1 MGDVMKK
8 LLLGTIALVALN
20 AGSSALAADM
30 SVKAPLYKAPP
41 LPVCG
46 YSDITAANSQINVD
60 YATTHVDY
68 VEFSPGPPFAPGVPR
83 GTPLDSEKGWVPGVS
98 VTGSAMFNVGSLC
111 NVYVLARISYFKG
124 HTDYWQV
131 PPGPLGTSDAKLW
144 EQDFRVGK
152 GFELAPNV
160 MLTPY
165 LGGGL
170 RRWDR
175 EVGNGGPSAAGTY
188 HEDYEHGYLGA
199 GLMLQVSPISRLVLS
214 ASGLVGGTIGSQLN
228 GHPVPGG
235 TPFIVPFHTALGNS
249 TIYKVEG
256 SADYAF
262 TQNIHANVGVEW
274 TNFNYGQSAPFV
286 ADIFGG
292 SAVEP
297 SSRTNIVTVRAGLGF
312 AFGYGPIV
320 AKN

>member
-1 MGDVMKK
+1 
-8 LLLGTIALVALN
+8 
-20 AGSSALAADM
+20 
-30 SVKAPLYKAPP
+30 
-41 LPVCG
+41 
-46 YSDITAANSQINVD
+46 
-60 YATTHVDY
+60 
-68 VEFSPGPPFAPGVPR
+68 
-83 GTPLDSEKGWVPGVS
+83 
-98 VTGSAMFNVGSLC
+98 
-111 NVYVLARISYFKG
+111 
-124 HTDYWQV
+124 
-131 PPGPLGTSDAKLW
+131 
-144 EQDFRVGK
+144 
-152 GFELAPNV
+152 
-160 MLTPY
+160 
-165 LGGGL
+165 
-170 RRWDR
+170 
-175 EVGNGGPSAAGTY
+175 
-188 HEDYEHGYLGA
+188 
-199 GLMLQVSPISRLVLS
+199 
-214 ASGLVGGTIGSQLN
+214 VGGTIGSELN

-274 TNFNYGQSAPFV
+274 TNFKYGQSAPFV